1 MADKVRANRFREVR
15 TGLYGD
21 GAERVLRMTSSRCRK
36 AGSRLDSKS
45 FRMIEL
51 ERAPDNE
58 ILLAA
63 YDDDYCCPRKKTV
76 FAYDSKDD
84 AAVRKWL
91 AGCVKGMAK
100 VHLIPGVYDMH
111 KAEIAKSDEWR
122 RDNAREISD
131 AYSALTATVAEFYA
145 VYETLKGRAPK
156 EKAYPEGAVRS
167 VVGVPFDPVRTELE
181 EYRRQELKKIDDWLS
196 AETARLSKERSA
208 EWDKMAAKYSKLEA
222 EAEAEARTR
231 IAQLEAEV
239 KEALAAA

>member
-1 MADKVRANRFREVR
+1 MDKVRANRFREIR
-15 TGLYGD
+15 TGLYGA
-21 GAERVLRMTSSRCRK
+21 GAERVLRMTSNRCRK
-36 AGSRLDSKS
+36 AGSRLDNKS
-45 FRMIEL
+45 FWMIEL

-63 YDDDYCCPRKKTV
+63 YDDDYKCPRNKTV
-76 FAYDSKDD
+76 FAYGTKDD

-100 VHLIPGVYDMH
+100 MHLIPGVYDMH

-131 AYSALTATVAEFYA
+131 QYSGFTATVAEFYA
-145 VYETLKGRAPK
+145 VYEVLKGRAPK
-156 EKAYPEGAVRS
+156 EKAYQDGAVRS
-167 VVGVPFDPVRTELE
+167 AVGAPFDPVRTELE

-196 AETARLSKERSA
+196 DETTRLSKERSA
-208 EWDKMAAKYSKLEA
+208 EWTELDAKYSRLEK
-222 EAEAEARTR
+222 EARNEAVAR
-231 IAQLEAEV
+231 RAKLEAEV